1 MKDVLDILGN
11 IPVSKETI
19 ATLYPAVSASN
30 QKVSSLEH
38 SGKLLRLKRGLY
50 IVNPACSGRRISIE
64 LVANHLY
71 SPSYVSMHTALR
83 LYGLIPEQV
92 HLVQSMTLKHSR
104 EFENALGKFSYT
116 GVGRDYFPIGLR
128 QEETEGTT
136 FIIASPEKALCD
148 LICHT
153 SGLNLRYQKEA
164 KVFLEEDLRLDMD
177 AFGQFNA
184 DIFRQCANA
193 GKKAQSIDT
202 IIKLL
207 NNERTI

>member
-11 IPVSKETI
+11 IPVTKETI
-19 ATLYPAVSASN
+19 SSLYPDIAGSN

-50 IVNPACSGRRISIE
+50 IVNPEWSGKRVSNE

-83 LYGLIPEQV
+83 WYGLIPERV
-92 HLVQSMTLKHSR
+92 HMVQSMTIKHSR
-104 EFENALGKFSYT
+104 VFENALGRFSYT

-128 QEETEGTT
+128 QGETEGAT

-148 LICHT
+148 LICST
-153 SGLNLRYQKEA
+153 SGVILRYQKEA
-164 KVFLEEDLRLDMD
+164 QAFLEEDLRFDMD
-177 AFGQFNA
+177 AFSKFDAGILQ
-184 DIFRQCANA
+184 QCADT
-193 GKKAQSIDT
+193 GKKTQSIET

-207 NNERTI
+207 GK

>member
-11 IPVSKETI
+11 IPVTKETI
-19 ATLYPAVSASN
+19 SSLYPDVAGSN

-50 IVNPACSGRRISIE
+50 IVNPEWSGKRVSNE

-83 LYGLIPEQV
+83 WYGLIPERV
-92 HLVQSMTLKHSR
+92 HMVQSMTIKHSR
-104 EFENALGKFSYT
+104 VFKNALGRFSYT

-128 QEETEGTT
+128 QDETEGAT
-136 FIIASPEKALCD
+136 FIIATPEKALCD
-148 LICHT
+148 LICST
-153 SGLNLRYQKEA
+153 SGVILRYQKEA
-164 KVFLEEDLRLDMD
+164 QAFLEEDLRFDMD
-177 AFGQFNA
+177 AFSQFDA
-184 DIFRQCANA
+184 GILQQCADT
-193 GKKAQSIDT
+193 GKKTQSIET

-207 NNERTI
+207 GK

>member
-11 IPVSKETI
+11 VPVTKETI
-19 ATLYPAVSASN
+19 ASLYPDISGTS

-50 IVNPACSGRRISIE
+50 VVNPAWSGRRISSE

-83 LYGLIPEQV
+83 WYGLIPEQV
-92 HLVQSMTLKHSR
+92 YLVQSMTLKHSR
-104 EFENALGKFSYT
+104 VFENALGRFSYI
-116 GVGRDYFPIGLR
+116 GVDREYFPVGLR

-136 FIIASPEKALCD
+136 FVIASPEKALCD
-148 LICHT
+148 LIRYT
-153 SGLNLRYQKEA
+153 SGVNLRYQKEA
-164 KVFLEEDLRLDMD
+164 QAFLEEDLRLDMD

-184 DIFRQCANA
+184 DIFRQCADV
-193 GKKAQSIDT
+193 GKKTQSIET
-202 IIKLL
+202 LIKLL
-207 NNERTI
+207 GQ